1 MIEPRAELERIA
13 TEAITPKRREPAAS
27 NVFWDSRETAGS
39 IVYWS
44 CGSGP
49 PVLLVHGWEGSHV
62 DLDAFVGPLLAR
74 GMRVVALDLPAHGM
88 SSGATAALP
97 ECGRAVLAVAERLG
111 PLAGAIGHSAGA
123 PSIAIA
129 LQGGLDVARVA
140 LLATPERYERYFRW
154 VAQENGVDGDALIAV
169 LRARG
174 VDVASLVLSENAA
187 FFDVPALIV
196 HSIDDR
202 TCDVSGARR
211 VAAAWRNSELLELD
225 GLGHMR
231 ILRDTAAIERVANFV
246 ARSIPA

>member
-1 MIEPRAELERIA
+1 LIELRTQLERIA
-13 TEAITPKRREPAAS
+13 TAAITPIRREPAAS
-27 NVFWDSRETAGS
+27 NVIWDSRETAGP

-62 DLDAFVGPLLAR
+62 DLDAFVAPLLAR

-88 SSGATAALP
+88 SSGATSSLP
-97 ECGRAVLAVAERLG
+97 ECGRALLAIAARIG

-140 LLATPERYERYFRW
+140 LIATPERYERYFRW

-169 LRARG
+169 LKARG
-174 VDVASLVLSENAA
+174 IDVPSLVLSENAA
-187 FFDVPALIV
+187 LFDVPALIV

-211 VAAAWRNSELLELD
+211 VAAAWRTSELLELD
-225 GLGHMR
+225 GLGHNR
-231 ILRDTAAIERVANFV
+231 ILRDPTAIERVADFI
-246 ARSIPA
+246 AG